1 MTLEPLERLAEAAAL
16 TAPAH
21 RKRML
26 VIVNPHATTM
36 SARLRNLVVAA
47 LHGRYEVEAI
57 DTQARDHA
65 TELSREAA
73 HEGYDVI
80 VSFGGD
86 GTVNEVANGL
96 AGCETPLSCLPG
108 GATNVLCKMLGIPG
122 DIVDATEHL
131 LAMADAWRP
140 RQIDLGTAN
149 GRAFTYSSGFGLDA
163 SVVRRIERSPR
174 LKRHKLREYFFVYAA
189 VETVVRHY
197 VRHPPRMEVHV
208 GGRVDRAITTLVQ
221 NGAQYTYLDDKPI
234 YIAEGAELRRRDA
247 RRRRAARRQAARHP
261 VDRPAPAVRQA
272 LGRRAAPDPRFPRR
286 RRAALR
292 LGRRAADR
300 AARRRR
306 PRRRRDRGRVRDH
319 ARRARRRV
327 IDQPLRITTV
337 PEWVGTGLEA
347 APRTRARA

>member
-16 TAPAH
+16 AAPAH

-163 SVVRRIERSPR
+163 SVVKRIEQSPR

-234 YIAEGAELRRRDA
+234 YIAEGAELDGGTLAGVALRGVKPRDI
-247 RRRRAARRQAARHP
+247 P
-261 VDRPAPAVRQA
+261 SI
-272 LGRRAAPDPRFPRR
+272 
-286 RRAALR
+286 ALR
-292 LGRRAADR
+292 LLSAKRSVVGQRQILDFRDVDGLRCVSVDGRPIALHVD
-300 AARRRR
+300 
-306 PRRRRDRGRVRDH
+306 GDH
-319 ARRARRRV
+319 
-327 IDQPLRITTV
+327 
-337 PEWVGTGLEA
+337 VGDVTEA
-347 APRTRARA
+347 VFGIMPGALGVVS